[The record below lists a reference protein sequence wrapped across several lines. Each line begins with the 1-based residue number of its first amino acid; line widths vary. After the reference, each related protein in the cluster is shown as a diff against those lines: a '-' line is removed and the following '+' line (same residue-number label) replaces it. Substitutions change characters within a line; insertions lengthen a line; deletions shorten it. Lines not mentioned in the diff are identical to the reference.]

1 MQTISGRFRAMRIE
15 LPNGDVAIPNK
26 EFADKLGV
34 VVRTLNNYDRE
45 GLPYLMI
52 GGKKYR
58 PLNLAMAWIA
68 GRIKRRN
75 PRRAPTAARQPAA

>member
-1 MQTISGRFRAMRIE
+1 MHIE
-15 LPNGDVAIPNK
+15 LPNGDKAIPNA

-58 PLNLAMAWIA
+58 PLNEGLAWIA
-68 GRIKRRN
+68 QRIRRRN
-75 PRRAPTAARQPAA
+75 PRRTARVVSRPRPQESLTP